1 MMSERYFRLPLGRL
15 ETNCYTVDCGG
26 GIAAVIDPG
35 DEPGAVEKLLEDK
48 GLRAGAV
55 LITHGHFDH
64 VGAARAL
71 NEKYGCPVWRS
82 DKDSKLPQPLAGDG
96 FYTELYGD
104 GDTVAVGKME
114 FRVIA
119 TPGHSMGS
127 VCLVCG
133 DLLFT
138 GDTLFCGS
146 CGRTDFP
153 GGSAARMAGSLA
165 VLAAL
170 PGNYTV
176 LPGHGP
182 VTDLDTERACNPF
195 MKTAEAKK

>member
-133 DLLFT
+133 DLLLPAIRF
-138 GDTLFCGS
+138 FAAPAAVPI
-146 CGRTDFP
+146 FP
-153 GGSAARMAGSLA
+153 AARLRKWPG
-165 VLAAL
+165 AL
-170 PGNYTV
+170 RCSPRCRAII
-176 LPGHGP
+176 PFCP
-182 VTDLDTERACNPF
+182 VTVP
-195 MKTAEAKK
+195 

>member
-1 MMSERYFRLPLGRL
+1 MSERYFRLPLGRL

-96 FYTELYGD
+96 FYTEL
-104 GDTVAVGKME
+104 
-114 FRVIA
+114 
-119 TPGHSMGS
+119 
-127 VCLVCG
+127 
-133 DLLFT
+133 
-138 GDTLFCGS
+138 
-146 CGRTDFP
+146 
-153 GGSAARMAGSLA
+153 
-165 VLAAL
+165 
-170 PGNYTV
+170 
-176 LPGHGP
+176 
-182 VTDLDTERACNPF
+182 
-195 MKTAEAKK
+195 

>member
-1 MMSERYFRLPLGRL
+1 MSERYFRLPLGRL

-133 DLLFT
+133 DLLLPAIRFFAAPAAVPISRRL
-138 GDTLFCGS
+138 GCENGREPCGARRAA
-146 CGRTDFP
+146 GQLYR
-153 GGSAARMAGSLA
+153 SARSRSRDR
-165 VLAAL
+165 
-170 PGNYTV
+170 P
-176 LPGHGP
+176 
-182 VTDLDTERACNPF
+182 
-195 MKTAEAKK
+195 